1 MDCIRLIYAGPV
13 TAEKIMEGGCFDKA
27 VRAHLL
33 IDAGMI
39 RHIMKKE
46 FTTEEIG
53 IVREA
58 IKKMREEKLGSDYS
72 TEEIKAIVLKFNT
85 ILSEIENKGR
95 TPALWM
101 QYHTQVDTVRIY
113 IRAERVNEWKKH
125 LGCIS
130 TRMLDAYAGSGHH
143 QYAKGARLYVQK
155 MVEYESNPR
164 FKVI

>member
-1 MDCIRLIYAGPV
+1 MEDSGLLDCIRLIYPGPI

-53 IVREA
+53 VVREA

-72 TEEIKAIVLKFNT
+72 TEKIQAIVLKFNT
-85 ILSEIENKGR
+85 ILSEIEKKGR

-101 QYHTQVDTVRIY
+101 
-113 IRAERVNEWKKH
+113 
-125 LGCIS
+125 
-130 TRMLDAYAGSGHH
+130 
-143 QYAKGARLYVQK
+143 
-155 MVEYESNPR
+155 
-164 FKVI
+164 